1 MTLKIKLSRALGL
14 DGNPL
19 RRRADRVGTAI
30 ALGLSALFLICAPVL
45 AILAGRWTH
54 EAGLVQQ
61 HAERTWHQVVA
72 VTLQAA
78 PAAADQYAAQWED
91 VGVLARWV
99 TPSGRQRIGD
109 VPAWAGI
116 QAGQPVRVW
125 VDGSGTPTG
134 PPLSAR
140 QLSSRILGVATLIP
154 TILAVVLVF
163 VAWLARWLLT
173 RSKLAAWGSDWALVE
188 PQWSRQP

>member
-1 MTLKIKLSRALGL
+1 MTRKTQLSRALGL

-54 EAGLVQQ
+54 EAGVVQQ
-61 HAERTWHQVVA
+61 RAERTWHQVVA
-72 VTLQAA
+72 ITLRAA
-78 PAAADQYAAQWED
+78 PASADQYVAQWED
-91 VGVLARWV
+91 IGVLARWE
-99 TPSGRQRIGD
+99 TPSGRQRVGD

-116 QAGQPVRVW
+116 QAGQSVRVW
-125 VDGSGTPTG
+125 VNGSGVPTG

-140 QLSSRILGVATLIP
+140 QLSTRVLGVATLVP
-154 TILAVVLVF
+154 TVLAVVLLLL
-163 VAWLARWLLT
+163 AWLARWLLT
-173 RSKLAAWGSDWALVE
+173 RSKLAAWETDWAFVE
-188 PQWSRQP
+188 PQWSRQR